1 MIGEI
6 KVMRLTMMRDRIMF
20 EHIFILMN
28 AHAETDNG
36 ILAII
41 FNRVA
46 RACKNMRET
55 KKSVCSLTYKQN
67 MTHKSFYNRFSGQQF
82 SRSQNVG
89 KALSFVT
96 SNCYF

>member
-41 FNRVA
+41 LNRVA
-46 RACKNMRET
+46 RASKT
-55 KKSVCSLTYKQN
+55 
-67 MTHKSFYNRFSGQQF
+67 
-82 SRSQNVG
+82 
-89 KALSFVT
+89 
-96 SNCYF
+96 